1 MMRVFVA
8 IEITNNEVINSIKK
22 FQENINIDAKPVE
35 LTNLHF
41 TLQFLGEI
49 SNEMTQKII
58 QALQTIE
65 FSSFNVNLKE
75 IGAFPKPKFP
85 RVVWIGT
92 DDNGGNMLI
101 QLSKKV
107 EKMLEPLGFFSDK
120 PFKPHITV
128 FRIKKKIGDISGELE
143 DNKMVNF
150 GIQNVSSIKLKKS
163 VLSPNGPIYSDLL
176 EIRAKK

>member
-1 MMRVFVA
+1 MVRVFVA
-8 IEITNNEVINSIKK
+8 IEITNNKVISSIKK

-35 LTNLHF
+35 LANLHF

-49 SNEMTQKII
+49 SKEMTQKII
-58 QALQTIE
+58 QSLQTIE
-65 FSSFNVNLKE
+65 FSSFDVNLKE
-75 IGAFPKPKFP
+75 IGAFPKPEFP

-92 DDNGGNMLI
+92 DESGGNMLI

-107 EKMLEPLGFFSDK
+107 EKTLEPLGFFSDK

-150 GIQNVSSIKLKKS
+150 GTQNVSNIKLKKS
-163 VLSPNGPIYSDLL
+163 VLSPNGPVYSDLL
-176 EIRAKK
+176 EIRAEK